1 MELNKEAGFVFIFQH
16 KPFFSA
22 MKNRKAEAEQTR
34 KFWGDIFERHKL
46 QVFFERS

>member
-16 KPFFSA
+16 KPFFST

-34 KFWGDIFERHKL
+34 KFWGDILERHKL